1 MTDDGEYELRCLS
14 PQDLY
19 TLGHALEAVYAETDR
34 NGELHWPGRD
44 SRPEELWFLIAM
56 VYGHE
61 GGQRLRPPL
70 TAVPGAVTDRT
81 AGSEGDAS

>member
-1 MTDDGEYELRCLS
+1 MQAPEPTAASLPEYELRCLA

-19 TLGHALEAVYAETDR
+19 MLGHALEAVYAETDAD
-34 NGELHWPGRD
+34 GELRWPGRD

-61 GGQRLRPPL
+61 GGQRMRPPL
-70 TAVPGAVTDRT
+70 R
-81 AGSEGDAS
+81 SLS